1 MVGEAGLTYMRKETT
16 YHVLIPLLVVSCHV
30 NSRIQVD
37 IECSTRITENHNYMY
52 NIFHPK
58 YSKNRAEPRL

>member
-1 MVGEAGLTYMRKETT
+1 MVGEAGLTYMQKETT

-30 NSRIQVD
+30 NSRLQVD
-37 IECSTRITENHNYMY
+37 TCIGFSTRITENYIYMY

-58 YSKNRAEPRL
+58 Y